1 MLISVR
7 ARRIRT
13 DISTAALKNLRRT
26 DISTIRADISTDAP
40 IQVAFFSERWC
51 ASAVGRLSAEALAFL
66 RCAILA
72 VWSSLFGF
80 EPLAF
85 ASQGNAL
92 ILSTILLDIYK
103 ECLSVQWTVERADIS
118 TC

>member
-1 MLISVR
+1 MCVQEEQE
-7 ARRIRT
+7 
-13 DISTAALKNLRRT
+13 NFN
-26 DISTIRADISTDAP
+26 
-40 IQVAFFSERWC
+40 VAFFFERWC
-51 ASAVGRLSAEALAFL
+51 ASAVGRLSRACRLRLAFL
-66 RCAILA
+66 RCAVLA
-72 VWSSLFGF
+72 VWSSLLGF

-92 ILSTILLDIYK
+92 ILSTIPLDIYK

>member
-1 MLISVR
+1 MLISAR

-13 DISTAALKNLRRT
+13 DISTAALKNLRRA
-26 DISTIRADISTDAP
+26 DISTNRADISTDAP

-51 ASAVGRLSAEALAFL
+51 ASAVGRVSAEACVPALCGS
-66 RCAILA
+66 RCL
-72 VWSSLFGF
+72 VVLGF

-92 ILSTILLDIYK
+92 ILSTIPLDIYK